1 MQDFKDLTTN
11 TSPNILH
18 LVILSGKIINFR
30 EGNFLCFQKHFI
42 PDHSQALRGNAIGNA
57 SRHKNLNCS
66 ILFRQSEECLI
77 FSSTLLH

>member
-1 MQDFKDLTTN
+1 MSKDTSEINNTKPN
-11 TSPNILH
+11 TSSISNL
-18 LVILSGKIINFR
+18 
-30 EGNFLCFQKHFI
+30 